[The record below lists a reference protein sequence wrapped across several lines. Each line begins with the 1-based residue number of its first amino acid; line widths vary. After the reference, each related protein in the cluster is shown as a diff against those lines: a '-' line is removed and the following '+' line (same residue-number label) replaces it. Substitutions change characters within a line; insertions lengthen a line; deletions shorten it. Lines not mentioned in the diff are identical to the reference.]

1 MESLKR
7 ILVALLGFAAMA
19 SADEIEFLN
28 GSKLDGK
35 VVAIHKPDREVE
47 LEAVI
52 GGTKQVARYPYA
64 KIHRVV

>member
-1 MESLKR
+1 
-7 ILVALLGFAAMA
+7 MA

-47 LEAVI
+47 FEAVI